1 MILRNA
7 LCIVFQGNE
16 LLDLSL
22 NTRLVLGITKKET
35 HPVECIN
42 RGESW
47 IG

>member
-7 LCIVFQGNE
+7 LCIVFEGHEQF
-16 LLDLSL
+16 DLSL
-22 NTRLVLGITKKET
+22 NTRLALGITEKEM

-42 RGESW
+42 RGEDW